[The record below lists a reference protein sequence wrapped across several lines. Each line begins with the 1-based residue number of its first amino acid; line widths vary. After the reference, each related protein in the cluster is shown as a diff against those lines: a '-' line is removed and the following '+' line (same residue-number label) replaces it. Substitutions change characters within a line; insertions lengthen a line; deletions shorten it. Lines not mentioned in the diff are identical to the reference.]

1 MYILGWGGVGRTKR
15 KNDLEMKDMFKLSH
29 LLLAS
34 LQSLRFEDLG

>member
-15 KNDLEMKDMFKLSH
+15 KNDPEMKDMFKLSH